1 MNIASRRGLIVASG
15 AMAAA
20 AALPPGAAHAAAPP
34 ADRQVPGLY
43 RLKVG
48 DIEVT
53 AVSDGTIALPSAI
66 FGEANQAEARRV
78 LVENFLDPAA
88 PVPCALN
95 AFLVNAGGRLALID
109 TGSGHWL
116 GPSMGQIPA
125 NLAAM
130 GIEPGQIDLVIVTH
144 LHRDHAGG
152 LLDRENRPLFPTA
165 ELIVPEVEAA
175 FWLDDA
181 NAPRVPQ
188 GSRGGFPYA
197 RQVEAA
203 YRGRLR
209 RLRGGQEALPGV
221 TAMDAFGHTPGHT
234 IFRVGSGSAQLLVFG
249 DMVHVPALQTRFPD
263 WGIAFDVDPAA
274 AAATRRRVFD
284 MAVADGLLCAG
295 MHVDFPGLARVRRNG
310 QGYAFVPAP
319 WRSAI

>member
-1 MNIASRRGLIVASG
+1 
-15 AMAAA
+15 
-20 AALPPGAAHAAAPP
+20 
-34 ADRQVPGLY
+34 VPGLY

-53 AVSDGTIALPSAI
+53 AVSDGTIALPSAV

-78 LVENFLDPAA
+78 LAEAFIDPAA

-95 AFLVNAGGRLALID
+95 AFLVNSGGRLALID

-116 GPSMGQIPA
+116 GASMGQLRA

-130 GIEPGQIDLVIVTH
+130 GVTPEAVDVVILTH

-152 LLDRENRPLFPTA
+152 LLDAENRPLFPNA
-165 ELIVPEVEAA
+165 ELVVPEVEMA
-175 FWLDDA
+175 FWLDESNSA
-181 NAPRVPQ
+181 RVPA

-197 RQVEAA
+197 RQVDTA

-209 RLRGGQEALPGV
+209 RLAGGREVVPGV
-221 TAMDAFGHTPGHT
+221 TSMDAFGHTPGHT
-234 IFRVGSGSAQLLVFG
+234 IFRVHSGAAQLLVFG
-249 DMVHVPALQTRFPD
+249 DMVHVPVLQTRFPD
-263 WGIAFDVDPAA
+263 WGIAFDVDAQA

-284 MAVADGLLCAG
+284 MAAADRMVVAG
-295 MHVDFPGLARVRRNG
+295 MHVDFPGLARVRKAG
-310 QGYAFVPAP
+310 AAYELVALP
-319 WRSAI
+319 WRSAL